1 MKPFFLQN
9 EDIVKYV
16 WNNKNWSVWKPF
28 YFTLVNFI
36 RFFFF
41 FFFNCACAA
50 PFLNMKNISK
60 RVRQTSMHWYYYNIA
75 YFVHTQRNYPRFSI
89 YFRRKFQ
96 RPVYNLRNIVSMPL
110 VWVNSKSESVCV
122 KSLASSNKTYFRL
135 QLRMHPHELF
145 TFRGY
150 LRFFE
155 HKIPLSNDSSL
166 M

>member
-16 WNNKNWSVWKPF
+16 WNNKKTGAFENPFILVWLILF
-28 YFTLVNFI
+28 L
-36 RFFFF
+36 FFSS
-41 FFFNCACAA
+41 FFNCACAVQ
-50 PFLNMKNISK
+50 FLNMKNISK
-60 RVRQTSMHWYYYNIA
+60 RLRQTSVHSYYYNIA

-96 RPVYNLRNIVSMPL
+96 RPVYKLRNIVSMPL